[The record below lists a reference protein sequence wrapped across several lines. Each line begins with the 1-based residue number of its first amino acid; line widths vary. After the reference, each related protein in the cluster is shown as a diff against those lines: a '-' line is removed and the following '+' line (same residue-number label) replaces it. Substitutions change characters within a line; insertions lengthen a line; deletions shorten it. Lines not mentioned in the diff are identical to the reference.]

1 MVNLSLVGRP
11 RLLADDAGSE
21 KSETE
26 PSETG
31 TAKQKGHGRKAKRAA
46 VQSNRHLMTP
56 FFQVR

>member
-31 TAKQKGHGRKAKRAA
+31 TAKQKGTVARPKERQFSQT
-46 VQSNRHLMTP
+46 VI
-56 FFQVR
+56 